1 MSPHTM
7 PRNADPA
14 RIQLLKLGEQR
25 LRQLLRDI
33 AVHLISLTPRLPR
46 RIDVEARAGPEIVAF
61 VFAFDL
67 QAPCHP
73 HTRTHN

>member
-14 RIQLLKLGEQR
+14 RIQLFKLREQR
-25 LRQLLRDI
+25 LRQLLCDI
-33 AVHLISLTPRLPR
+33 AVHLIPLAPRLPC
-46 RIDVEARAGPEIVAF
+46 RIDVEARTGPEVVAF

-73 HTRTHN
+73 HIHN